1 MKLIVDNGSTKADW
15 CFADKNEIIQLIQ
28 TDGINPVIQSEEC
41 IEKTFQCQFYQQTKK
56 LDIDI
61 QNVSNVF
68 FYGAGCNSSTKN
80 DMISLLKKS
89 LNPEAHI
96 EVESDLLGAARA
108 LCGHERG
115 IACILG
121 TGSNSCFFDGEQIE
135 LHTPSL
141 GYILGD
147 EGSGAVLG
155 RKFINAIIK
164 GSLPSTMCEEFLERN
179 ELTVYDIIN
188 IVYKGTAPNR
198 FLASTSV
205 FISQHIDNAQLEELV
220 IENFKEFIAK
230 NILPYK
236 KGNYP
241 LNVVGSI
248 AYYYKKQLKKASD
261 YFGCQIGK
269 ILKSP
274 IYELAKYHK

>member
-15 CFADKNEIIQLIQ
+15 CFTDKNGIVQLFQ
-28 TDGINPVIQSEEC
+28 TDGINPVVQSEQS
-41 IEKTFQCQFYQQTKK
+41 IEKILQDQFCQQTKA
-56 LDIDI
+56 LGIDI

-68 FYGAGCNSSTKN
+68 FYGAGCNSYTKGS
-80 DMISLLKKS
+80 IVSLLRKS
-89 LNPEAHI
+89 LNSEAHI

-121 TGSNSCFFDGEQIE
+121 TGSNSCFFDGERIE

-179 ELTVYDIIN
+179 ELTVPDIIN

-236 KGNYP
+236 KGSYP
-241 LNVVGSI
+241 LNAVGSI
-248 AYYYKKQLKKASD
+248 AYYYKEQLKKAAD
-261 YFGCQIGK
+261 CLGCQIGK
-269 ILKSP
+269 ILKNP
-274 IYELAKYHK
+274 IYELANYHK